1 MVHVE
6 VVLPTYNGSAYLE
19 QQLDSID
26 KQSLRPDR
34 VLLRDDGSTDGTQ
47 SLLNRLKARYG
58 SWLQVLPGDG
68 NLGCSANVN
77 RLLEITE
84 APYVALA
91 DQDDIW
97 LPHRLAV
104 SMSALKQLELQFGPS
119 RPLLVHSDL
128 QLVAADGQ
136 SLGCTY
142 LQRQR
147 LDPHRT
153 SLLDLALT
161 NVVTGCTV
169 LLNRALLQKA
179 LPIPQEALMHDWW
192 LALVASYTG
201 VIGLSPKPTVD
212 YRQHAANVLGARG
225 TGLWVLIQ
233 KFFMP
238 WSQHPP
244 VCLPALMR
252 QLNHLQQRY
261 GLPSHPLQSLL
272 AQPRWRRC
280 WGLLLAG
287 PTRPGLT
294 KHGPLRTLGLWL
306 VLLLTP
312 MPRSRC

>member
-1 MVHVE
+1 MIHVE
-6 VVLPTYNGSAYLE
+6 VVLPTYNGLAYLE

-26 KQSLRPDR
+26 QQTLRPDR

-47 SLLNRLKARYG
+47 SLLNRLQARYG

-97 LPHRLAV
+97 LPHRLAA

-147 LDPHRT
+147 LDPRRT
-153 SLLDLALT
+153 SLFDLALT

-169 LLNRALLQKA
+169 LINRALLQKA

-192 LALVASYTG
+192 LALVASETG
-201 VIGLSPKPTVD
+201 VIGLIPKPTVD
-212 YRQHAANVLGARG
+212 YRQHALNVLGARG
-225 TGLWVLIQ
+225 TGLWVLTQ
-233 KFFMP
+233 KFFRRR
-238 WSQHPP
+238 SQQPP
-244 VCLPALMR
+244 VCLPELMR

-272 AQPRWRRC
+272 AQPRWRRF
-280 WGLLLAG
+280 WSWLLSN
-287 PTRPGLT
+287 PMRPGLT

-312 MPRSRC
+312 VPRFRF